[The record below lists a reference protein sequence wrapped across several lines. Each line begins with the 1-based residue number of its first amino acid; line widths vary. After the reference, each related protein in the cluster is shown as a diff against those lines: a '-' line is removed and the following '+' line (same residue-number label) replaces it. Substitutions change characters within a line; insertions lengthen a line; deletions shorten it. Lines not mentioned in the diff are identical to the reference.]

1 MCKGCK
7 QTKAS
12 NDFYRN
18 RTNADGLFGKC
29 KLCSDKQADANRRP
43 RVRHNVTEPT
53 VESKVRAQ
61 GCRQGRVKS
70 TSERATQSPLSV
82 FTTGRDELTDR
93 QCGGVGW

>member
-1 MCKGCK
+1 MPLQTCKGCK
-7 QTKAS
+7 QTKTA

-53 VESKVRAQ
+53 VDSKVRV
-61 GCRQGRVKS
+61 GIRVWGMDWNPV
-70 TSERATQSPLSV
+70 TNL
-82 FTTGRDELTDR
+82 G
-93 QCGGVGW
+93 

>member
-1 MCKGCK
+1 MPLQTCKGCK
-7 QTKAS
+7 QTKTA

-53 VESKVRAQ
+53 VDSKVRS
-61 GCRQGRVKS
+61 RV
-70 TSERATQSPLSV
+70 
-82 FTTGRDELTDR
+82 
-93 QCGGVGW
+93 

>member
-1 MCKGCK
+1 MFSICRWPVCTRVRLPLQMCKGCK

-12 NDFYRN
+12 SEFYRN

-53 VESKVRAQ
+53 VESKARAE
-61 GCRQGRVKS
+61 
-70 TSERATQSPLSV
+70 T
-82 FTTGRDELTDR
+82 F
-93 QCGGVGW
+93 